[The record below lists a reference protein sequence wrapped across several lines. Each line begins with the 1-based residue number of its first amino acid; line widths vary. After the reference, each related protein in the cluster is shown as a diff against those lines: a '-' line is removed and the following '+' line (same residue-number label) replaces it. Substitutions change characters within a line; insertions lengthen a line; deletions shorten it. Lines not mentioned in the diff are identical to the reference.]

1 MGVERIITSLH
12 QEPGAQR
19 RVMIGLFPLF
29 FASLVYGA
37 AMRLRQW
44 CYRVGIFRVK
54 RLDAAVVCV
63 GNITT
68 GGTGK
73 TPAVIHIARRL
84 KEMGITTA
92 VISRGYGYRIPG
104 SHLVVSDANG
114 PCREM
119 GQAPDEALMTALKLP
134 GIPVVVSP
142 DRYRAGSVAV
152 ERFGAEVVVM
162 DDGFQH
168 LGLLRDLDVLV
179 VDADNPVGNGLVLP
193 AGPLREPVSGAQ
205 RAHAVW
211 LSGSKEARLTGA
223 LETALEDKPVIR
235 ARMAP
240 GRFVTQTGEDIP
252 VERLSGTPVCAFAG
266 IARPGRFFETLDG
279 LGVVTADRASFGDH
293 HRYTGDDVDR
303 LNRRTRQSGASMMVT
318 TEKDLA
324 RLPSD
329 TRFLLPVAALV
340 MDLEVSGDDVLIRM
354 ITERIRDRK
363 R

>member
-1 MGVERIITSLH
+1 MGIERTVTSLH
-12 QEPGAQR
+12 QDQGAR
-19 RVMIGLFPLF
+19 TRVMIGLFPLF

-54 RLDAAVVCV
+54 RLNAVVVCV

-84 KEMGITTA
+84 REIGINIA
-92 VISRGYGYRIPG
+92 VISRGYGYRITG
-104 SHLVVSDANG
+104 DHLVVSDADG
-114 PCREM
+114 VCREA
-119 GQAPDEALMTALKLP
+119 GQAPDEALMTAKKLP
-134 GIPVVVSP
+134 GVLVVVSP

-168 LGLLRDLDVLV
+168 LGLFRDLDVLV

-193 AGPLREPVSGAQ
+193 AGPLREPACGVR

-211 LSGSKEARLTGA
+211 LSGPKEARLTGTLAEA
-223 LETALEDKPVIR
+223 LGKKPAVR
-235 ARMAP
+235 ARMVP
-240 GRFVTQTGEDIP
+240 GHFVMQTGESVPIQ
-252 VERLSGTPVCAFAG
+252 RLSGTSVCAFAG
-266 IARPGRFFETLDG
+266 IARPERFFETLDG
-279 LGVVTADRASFGDH
+279 LQVVAADRMPFGDH

-303 LNRRTRQSGASMMVT
+303 LNRRARASGASLMVT

-329 TRFLLPVAALV
+329 ARFLLPVAALV
-340 MDLEVSGDDVLIRM
+340 MDLEVSGDDALIRM
-354 ITERIRDRK
+354 ITERISERK